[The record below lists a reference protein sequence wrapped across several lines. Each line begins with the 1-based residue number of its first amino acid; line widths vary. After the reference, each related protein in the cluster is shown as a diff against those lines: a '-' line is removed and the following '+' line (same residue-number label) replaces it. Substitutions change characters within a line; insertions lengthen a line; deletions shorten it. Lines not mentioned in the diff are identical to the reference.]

1 MIEDFEI
8 EFTYQQYKEMKLEAR
23 EQIYFALYALFNNE
37 ALAHDIPQKEVFD
50 MLFEQTIEDQHYEF
64 AAVLRDFRNYF
75 DNDF

>member
-37 ALAHDIPQKEVFD
+37 ALAYDMTQKEIYD
-50 MLFEQTIEDQHYEF
+50 MIFEKTIEDEHYEF
-64 AAVLRDFRNYF
+64 TAVLEDFKRYF
-75 DNDF
+75 NDDF